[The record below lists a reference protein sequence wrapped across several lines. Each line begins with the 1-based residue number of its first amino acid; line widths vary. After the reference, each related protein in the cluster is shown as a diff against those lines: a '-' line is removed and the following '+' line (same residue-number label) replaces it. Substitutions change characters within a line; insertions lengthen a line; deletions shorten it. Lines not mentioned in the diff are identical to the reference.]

1 MRDMPWNRRMKLVW
15 VRRSHQGEATVGVV
29 GAVDAE
35 ECSMDPVGPVLGFG
49 GYLFSR
55 LLVF

>member
-1 MRDMPWNRRMKLVW
+1 MKLVW